1 MIEDRRINA
10 EFEGLSHGINPERI
24 IDSTG
29 YPMMICPMCEQILWN
44 PQMCS
49 DPDCGC
55 TLCERCLKRA
65 VEERETC
72 EDCLQTTKYDPN
84 PFFVKSFKNLTFRCH
99 NNKRETFLGY
109 SGPPQIYGL
118 PVGIRPPAEAAKR

>member
-99 NNKRETFLGY
+99 NNICHHYFDRVDIGKEWGECYNRIFNTNG
-109 SGPPQIYGL
+109 
-118 PVGIRPPAEAAKR
+118 